1 MSNHMKKNFQLGLV
15 LLYSTLFLTA
25 CFEPTGK
32 IRVKTDIKNAQL
44 YIDGELKVPIDEN
57 FIELE
62 LVVNTHKLEVKSLSE
77 DEEWSFYG
85 LEEVKI
91 IENVTVETKIQT
103 RRTETD
109 KRKERL
115 AHEKKERE
123 AVKLAKKVEAKF
135 RARLQEKGVL

>member
-1 MSNHMKKNFQLGLV
+1 MKKKFLLGLV
-15 LLYSTLFLTA
+15 LLFSAFFLTA

-115 AHEKKERE
+115 AYERKERE
-123 AVKLAKKVEAKF
+123 AVKLAKKVKAKF
-135 RARLQEKGVL
+135 RVRLQEKGVL